1 MLKGPMQYWGLFLCY
16 KYTMI
21 GVFDSGY
28 GGLTILK
35 EILKALPQYNYFY
48 LGDNARTPYGNRSKE
63 TVTQF
68 TDEAVRFLFDQGA
81 RLIIIACYTASAL
94 ALRELQEKYL
104 RNPKSKYRD
113 RKILGVIRPVIE
125 QAVHESKSGRIGV
138 VGTRGTIESKAFE
151 IELKHQKSGIT
162 AVSQACPLLVPLI
175 EEHWHAKPEARMILR
190 KYLRPVKSH
199 NIDTLILGCT
209 HYPLMLNDFK
219 RIMGKRTRV
228 LDGGKIVAASLK
240 DYLARHPEIERQ
252 LDRGDK
258 RTFCTTDDPKR
269 FLEFTKTFT
278 GMIIPTQSCL
288 AVCL

>member
-1 MLKGPMQYWGLFLCY
+1 
-16 KYTMI
+16 MI

-35 EILKALPQYNYFY
+35 EMLKTLPEYNYLY
-48 LGDNARTPYGNRSKE
+48 LGDNARTPYGNLSKE

-81 RLIIIACYTASAL
+81 RLIIIACYTSSAL

-113 RKILGVIRPVIE
+113 RKILGVIRPVTE
-125 QAVHESKSGRIGV
+125 QAVHESKSWRIGV
-138 VGTRGTIESKAFE
+138 VGTRGTIASKTFE
-151 IELKHQKSGIT
+151 IELKNQFGMPQQTRHDNRYGKLSV
-162 AVSQACPLLVPLI
+162 VSQACPLLVPLI
-175 EEHWHAKPEARMILR
+175 EEHWHTKPEARMILR

-209 HYPLMLNDFK
+209 HYPLMLGDFK
-219 RIMGKRTRV
+219 RMIGKRTRV
-228 LDGGKIVAASLK
+228 LDSGKIVAESLK
-240 DYLARHPEIERQ
+240 NYLVKHPEIERQ

-269 FLEFTKTFT
+269 FLEFTKTFAGIT
-278 GMIIPTQSCL
+278 IPTRSCR

>member
-1 MLKGPMQYWGLFLCY
+1 
-16 KYTMI
+16 MI
-21 GVFDSGY
+21 GIFDSGY

-35 EILKALPQYNYFY
+35 EILKALPQYDYCY
-48 LGDNARTPYGNRSKE
+48 LGDNARTPYGNRSRE
-63 TVTQF
+63 IITQF

-113 RKILGVIRPVIE
+113 RKILGVIRPVAE

-138 VGTRGTIESKAFE
+138 VGTRGTITSKAFE
-151 IELKHQKSGIT
+151 IELKNQFGILRQ
-162 AVSQACPLLVPLI
+162 AQDDKRHGKLSVVSQACPLLVPLI
-175 EEHWHAKPEARMILR
+175 EEHWHTKPEARMILR

-209 HYPLMLNDFK
+209 HYPLMLGDFK

-228 LDGGKIVAASLK
+228 LDSGKIVAERLK
-240 DYLARHPEIERQ
+240 DYLIKHPEIKRQ

-269 FLEFTKTFT
+269 FLEFTKTFA
-278 GMIIPTQSCL
+278 GMIIPTQSCRE
-288 AVCL
+288 VCL